1 MSIFIVIEGID
12 CAGKTTQVQRIGA
25 ALKEKGKS
33 VCMAREPG
41 SSEIGE
47 RVRLILKDPAYSGRM
62 DPLTSLFLFNAAR
75 RQFIKEVV
83 KPALAQGD
91 IVLSDRFFLSTI
103 AYQGYA
109 EGLDIDFVRGLCA
122 KTVEGC
128 LPHKTFLLDIG
139 MQEMKKRLTARGG
152 AEKERY
158 ESAAVSFH
166 EKIRQGYLAEWER
179 DPSRIERIDG
189 ERDAAIIAEEIL
201 QKILPLVLLS
211 E

>member
-12 CAGKTTQVQRIGA
+12 CAGKTTQVQKLGA

-47 RVRLILKDPAYSGRM
+47 RIRVILKDPAYSGRM

-83 KPALAQGD
+83 APALERGE
-91 IVLSDRFFLSTI
+91 IVLSDRFLLSTI

-122 KTVEGC
+122 QTVQGC
-128 LPHKTFLLDIG
+128 MPHKTFLLDIG
-139 MQEMKKRLTARGG
+139 MQEMKKRLIARGD

-158 ESAAVSFH
+158 ESVAMSFH
-166 EKIRQGYLAEWER
+166 EKIRQGYCAELAR

-189 ERDAAIIAEEIL
+189 ERDVEIIAAEIV
-201 QKILPLVLLS
+201 QKVLLLI